1 MELCCNFC
9 NVRSALILLK
19 ISIFL
24 FTFLNKKIESNWRLF
39 FIKYIIGTMSAI
51 QKLCKTKKKQG
62 YFEFFLKIKKGKKL
76 VEISP

>member
-1 MELCCNFC
+1 
-9 NVRSALILLK
+9 
-19 ISIFL
+19 
-24 FTFLNKKIESNWRLF
+24 
-39 FIKYIIGTMSAI
+39 MSAI